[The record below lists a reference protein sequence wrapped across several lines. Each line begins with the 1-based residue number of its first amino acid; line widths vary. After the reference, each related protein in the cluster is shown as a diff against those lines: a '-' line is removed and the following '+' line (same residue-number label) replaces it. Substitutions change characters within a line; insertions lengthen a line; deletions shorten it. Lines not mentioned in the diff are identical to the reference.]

1 MIRDKRSKRLGFD
14 VDSNI
19 EPIIYYLNKNKAK
32 TFMSCGH
39 DDPNRVILK
48 DKKSL
53 DNAKVALNKLKLPKS
68 ASLRFIHRPKRIDRK
83 YPMWN
88 MVQFKRG
95 YAHVIVKKINAK
107 YPSFKEVK

>member
-1 MIRDKRSKRLGFD
+1 MIEDKHSKRLGFD

-19 EPIIYYLNKNKAK
+19 EPIVYYLNKNKAK

-39 DDPNRVILK
+39 DDPNRIILK

-53 DNAKVALNKLKLPKS
+53 DNAKIAIRKLNLPKS
-68 ASLRFIHRPKRIDRK
+68 TGLQFIHRPKRTDRK

-88 MVQFKRG
+88 MIQFKRG
-95 YAHVIVKKINAK
+95 NAHTIVKKINTK
-107 YPSFKEVK
+107 YPSFKEIK